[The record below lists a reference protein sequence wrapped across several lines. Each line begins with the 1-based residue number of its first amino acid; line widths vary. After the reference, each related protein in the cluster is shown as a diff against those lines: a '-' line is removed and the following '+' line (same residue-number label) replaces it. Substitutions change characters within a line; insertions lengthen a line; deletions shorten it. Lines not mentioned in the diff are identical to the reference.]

1 VTGALIDAVALDTP
15 GRMLIND
22 PFAGGGVIP
31 LAAAMRGHKVYA
43 QELNQ
48 WAASGLATMF
58 SLPDPERLRESIA
71 ALTQRVLPLVTGAY
85 GTLMT
90 DGSKG
95 QVSHTFRVALADC
108 TSCGTPQK
116 LYPHALV
123 TLLRRAE
130 RKLPEAFLACPNG
143 HLFLSQRHGIA
154 ECPTCQAVTDPAAS
168 YTPRRLVE
176 CRNCGHAESLETRSK
191 NGLKWEVVLVERAA
205 HRKRELGIPTAGE
218 IAAADADRWVPRRSL
233 GEITAGQETR
243 VLTRHGF
250 KAWDDI
256 YPRRQRVMVEELLAL
271 AEDCTDDPA
280 VLAALRSAIIGSTE
294 MAGLLSRWDRYYLK
308 SYESMAGHRFNF
320 TTLSVEPNVW
330 GMPAS
335 GRGTTLRRLLRLVK
349 ASEWLQNETRKS
361 ALTTL
366 GPTKSASQLDP
377 AFADELSPADVMV
390 VVGSSER
397 QLLPTGSAHLVLTDP
412 PYHDDV
418 QYGELSRPLR
428 AWAGLPSGDDVGDAV
443 VNRSTQ
449 NLTEAGEYS
458 SLLSRIFRES
468 ARTLREDGHLI
479 FSYANRSPDAW
490 IDLIEALHSAGLQ
503 AVGCEILHSENE
515 TDNAKRG
522 VRACSLDLI
531 LDLVPKTNLSVE
543 PYYPRG
549 ESSVEGDFLRIVAHY
564 VLQIGN
570 LKDGWKSDF
579 RAEAGNA
586 EFLAKI

>member
-1 VTGALIDAVALDTP
+1 
-15 GRMLIND
+15 
-22 PFAGGGVIP
+22 
-31 LAAAMRGHKVYA
+31 
-43 QELNQ
+43 
-48 WAASGLATMF
+48 
-58 SLPDPERLRESIA
+58 
-71 ALTQRVLPLVTGAY
+71 
-85 GTLMT
+85 
-90 DGSKG
+90 
-95 QVSHTFRVALADC
+95 
-108 TSCGTPQK
+108 
-116 LYPHALV
+116 
-123 TLLRRAE
+123 
-130 RKLPEAFLACPNG
+130 
-143 HLFLSQRHGIA
+143 
-154 ECPTCQAVTDPAAS
+154 
-168 YTPRRLVE
+168 
-176 CRNCGHAESLETRSK
+176 
-191 NGLKWEVVLVERAA
+191 
-205 HRKRELGIPTAGE
+205 
-218 IAAADADRWVPRRSL
+218 
-233 GEITAGQETR
+233 
-243 VLTRHGF
+243 
-250 KAWDDI
+250 
-256 YPRRQRVMVEELLAL
+256 MVEELLVL

-349 ASEWLQNETRKS
+349 ASEWLQNETKKS
-361 ALTTL
+361 ALSTL
-366 GPTKSASQLDP
+366 GPTKAASQLDP
-377 AFADELSPADVMV
+377 VFADELSPADVMV

-579 RAEAGNA
+579 RAEAGSA